1 MQRHACWDV
10 PLQRDRP
17 GHEGLRR
24 HGGCRLEHSDR
35 SGVASSAVN
44 TSGSNNIAISCTKN
58 VPYYIG
64 LAPSNGNTAGAGVM
78 SGAGGNTDKVPY
90 QLHSVSAAGPIWGNT
105 ATSRTV
111 GNGVQGTGTGAAQ
124 SIPVFATAPSANF
137 TPDTYSDTVTV
148 HVNY

>member
-1 MQRHACWDV
+1 MKACV
-10 PLQRDRP
+10 VTAGAASNIQIGPA
-17 GHEGLRR
+17 
-24 HGGCRLEHSDR
+24 

-78 SGAGGNTDKVPY
+78 SGTGSNADKVPY

-148 HVNY
+148 RVNY